1 MALLILRS
9 VIFMSSI
16 KPVNGLH
23 NVNHLLLVLHG
34 PVDLVVV
41 TSTQINHDVLVP
53 ERHIIITDNEQ
64 FESNLKKNMM
74 VQGS

>member
-1 MALLILRS
+1 
-9 VIFMSSI
+9 MSSI

-41 TSTQINHDVLVP
+41 TSTQINHDVFVP
-53 ERHIIITDNEQ
+53 EHHITITKRREQ
-64 FESNLKKNMM
+64 CVSDLKKNMM